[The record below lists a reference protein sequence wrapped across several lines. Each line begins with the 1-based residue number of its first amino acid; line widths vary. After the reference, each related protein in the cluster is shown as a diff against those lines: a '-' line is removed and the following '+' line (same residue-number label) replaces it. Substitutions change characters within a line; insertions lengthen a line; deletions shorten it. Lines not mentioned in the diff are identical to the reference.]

1 MILSVLQPDVD
12 RVMASTTRAEVS
24 TSRQNQAGAD
34 LIFFFKL
41 QIVLCKIKFFFR
53 GVGFLFSN
61 FMVLFF

>member
-34 LIFFFKL
+34 LIFKKL